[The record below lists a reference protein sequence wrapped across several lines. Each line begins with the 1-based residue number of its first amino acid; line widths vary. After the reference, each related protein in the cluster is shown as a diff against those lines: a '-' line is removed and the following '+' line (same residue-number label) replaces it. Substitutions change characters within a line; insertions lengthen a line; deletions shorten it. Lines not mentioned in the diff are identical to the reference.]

1 MTFIVSLI
9 VVGVIVIWGLALP
22 QNFETVATAA
32 NGFLTNNFG
41 WFYAATMS
49 SFVIFAIWLGFFSK
63 YKDIRLG
70 PDDSKPEY
78 STISWFAMLFSAG
91 MGIGLVFWGVAE
103 PLNFWM
109 APIEGMEAGS
119 PEAASFAI
127 TKAFL
132 HWGLHPW
139 ANYAVLA
146 LALAYFQFRKNK
158 PGLISSIFIPLL
170 GEERVRGPIGKTID
184 ILAIFATVAGVATSL
199 GLGAMQINSGLNFV
213 FGIPENNI
221 VLIAIVVIVTIMF
234 LASAIS
240 GLDKGIKFLSNTN
253 VLLCVLIA
261 VFCMFIGP
269 TRQILNTLIEGIGNY
284 IQDLPHNAFAVGAY
298 SDSDWYGGW
307 TIFYWAWWIAWAP
320 FTGTFIA
327 RISKGRT
334 IKEFIMGVTLVPAL
348 VSFVWFAIFGVL
360 GMNTGTEVASE
371 AIQNTS
377 TALFVVLREYPMG
390 AIISVLVVILLCT
403 FFVTSADSATFVLG
417 MFSSYG
423 NLNPTTRI
431 KIVWGV
437 LQSLLALALLLG
449 SENGLKMLQTISL
462 VAAFPFAFI
471 MIGTMVSTVKVLKA
485 ERREKLVVPE
495 LEESKESMEMNKN

>member
-1 MTFIVSLI
+1 MNKNKKNMTFIVSLI
-9 VVGVIVIWGLALP
+9 IVGIIVVWGLALP
-22 QNFETVATAA
+22 KSFETIATAA
-32 NGFLTNNFG
+32 NGFLTSNFG
-41 WFYAATMS
+41 WFYALTMTA
-49 SFVIFAIWLGFFSK
+49 FVVFAIWLGFFSK

-78 STISWFAMLFSAG
+78 SNISWFAMLFSAG

-109 APIEGMEAGS
+109 APISGIEAGS
-119 PEAASFAI
+119 AEASQFAM

-158 PGLISSIFIPLL
+158 PGLISTIFIPIL
-170 GEERVRGPIGKTID
+170 GEERVKGPIGMTID

-213 FGIPENNI
+213 FGIPENNT
-221 VLIAIVVIVTIMF
+221 VLIIIVVIVTAMF
-234 LASAIS
+234 MASAIS

-253 VLLCVLIA
+253 VLLCTVLA
-261 VFCMFIGP
+261 LFCLIIGP
-269 TRQILNTLIEGIGNY
+269 TRDIFNTLVETTGNY
-284 IQDLPHNAFAVGAY
+284 VQELAHNSFAVGAF
-298 SDSDWYGGW
+298 SDPEWYGGW

-334 IKEFIMGVTLVPAL
+334 IKEFVMGVTLVPAL

-360 GMNTGTEVASE
+360 GMNTGTAVAGE
-371 AIQNTS
+371 AIKNTS
-377 TALFVVLREYPMG
+377 TALFVVLKEYPFG
-390 AIISVLVVILLCT
+390 AVISVIVVILLCT

-417 MFSSYG
+417 MLSSYG
-423 NLNPTTRI
+423 DLNPTTKR
-431 KIVWGV
+431 KVVWGV

-449 SENGLKMLQTISL
+449 TENGLMMLQTISL

-471 MIGTMVSTVKVLKA
+471 MIGTMVSTTKVLKA
-485 ERREKLVVPE
+485 EHREKLVVPE
-495 LEESKESMEMNKN
+495 VKKN

>member
-1 MTFIVSLI
+1 
-9 VVGVIVIWGLALP
+9 
-22 QNFETVATAA
+22 
-32 NGFLTNNFG
+32 
-41 WFYAATMS
+41 
-49 SFVIFAIWLGFFSK
+49 
-63 YKDIRLG
+63 
-70 PDDSKPEY
+70 
-78 STISWFAMLFSAG
+78 

-109 APIEGMEAGS
+109 APLSGIEAGS
-119 PEAASFAI
+119 AGASQFAM

-158 PGLISSIFIPLL
+158 PGLISSVFIPIL
-170 GEERVRGPIGKTID
+170 GEERVRGPIGMTID

-213 FGIPENNI
+213 FGIPENSV
-221 VLIAIVVIVTIMF
+221 VLIIIVVIVTAMF
-234 LASAIS
+234 MASAIS
-240 GLDKGIKFLSNTN
+240 GLDKGIKFLSNAN
-253 VLLCVLIA
+253 VALCTIIA
-261 VFCMFIGP
+261 VFCLLVGP
-269 TRQILNTLIEGIGNY
+269 TRQIFNTLIETFGNY
-284 IQDLPHNAFAVGAY
+284 IQELPHNSFAVGAFA
-298 SDSDWYGGW
+298 DSGWYGGW

-334 IKEFIMGVTLVPAL
+334 IKEFVMGVTLVPAL
-348 VSFVWFAIFGVL
+348 VSFVWFAIFGAL

-377 TALFVVLREYPMG
+377 TALFVVLKEYPFG
-390 AIISVLVVILLCT
+390 AVISVLVVILLCT

-417 MFSSYG
+417 MLSSYG
-423 NLNPTTRI
+423 DLNPTVKR
-431 KIVWGV
+431 KVVWGV

-449 SENGLKMLQTISL
+449 SVNGLAMLQTISL
-462 VAAFPFAFI
+462 VAAFPFAFV
-471 MIGTMVSTVKVLKA
+471 MIGTMVSTTKVLKA
-485 ERREKLVVPE
+485 ERKEKLVIPEVP
-495 LEESKESMEMNKN
+495 KE